1 MALDQLSD
9 PPLDS
14 LQRINVFPMLGST
27 NLDIISQIWPHSGK
41 QKEAITFWC
50 KILILIMKVQGVND
64 VGIQGYFSRHLH
76 PNL

>member
-27 NLDIISQIWPHSGK
+27 DLDIISQIWPHYWKTEGSNH
-41 QKEAITFWC
+41 F
-50 KILILIMKVQGVND
+50 LVQD
-64 VGIQGYFSRHLH
+64 I
-76 PNL
+76 NLDNEGPRC